1 MFIIQKEKSNY
12 LNDDHLYTYT
22 LPLNTYDFAPFCVG
36 IQQDCVCKWKSYI
49 KMQENFRKG

>member
-1 MFIIQKEKSNY
+1 MFIIQKEKPNY

-22 LPLNTYDFAPFCVG
+22 LPLNPYDFAPFCVE
-36 IQQDCVCKWKSYI
+36 IQQDCVCKRKSCI